1 MPSAVGSIVS
11 LLRSYHSGFG
21 LYFHFLF
28 SATYSDDTTSDGAAA
43 GLVGDAL
50 GATVA
55 ARGRLNSTGHDLNFH
70 EFINRDHSKLE

>member
-1 MPSAVGSIVS
+1 MRFRVY
-11 LLRSYHSGFG
+11 RG
-21 LYFHFLF
+21 LVCISFLFILLF
-28 SATYSDDTTSDGAAA
+28 SATYSDDTTSDGAHV
-43 GLVGDAL
+43 GSVGDAL